1 MKKVLFPIIIIGFL
15 FACTHPYI
23 GKQVPPGYWR
33 NCPSIKESDHHT
45 VVLQHLIVDFNHS
58 INPSKNKIS
67 LDGFIRLRE
76 DQLATSGWVLAELFI
91 EVYFLDSARKVIE
104 VKSFTL
110 TPMKVVSEPIPFKK
124 TFPYNPR
131 YSFIMFNYRV
141 ESVAG

>member
-15 FACTHPYI
+15 FACTHPYV

-33 NCPSIKESDHHT
+33 NCPSIKGSDHHT
-45 VVLQHLIVDFNHS
+45 LMLQHLTVDFNHS

-67 LDGFIRLRE
+67 LDGFVRLRK
-76 DQLATSGWVLAELFI
+76 DQAPSSWTITELFI
-91 EVYFLDSARKVIE
+91 EVWFLDSAWNIIK

-124 TFPYNPR
+124 TFPYDSR
-131 YSFIMFNYRV
+131 YSFITFNYRIK
-141 ESVAG
+141 GH

>member
-1 MKKVLFPIIIIGFL
+1 MKKVLFPIIIGFL
-15 FACTHPYI
+15 FACTHPNI

-33 NCPSIKESDHHT
+33 YCTGINGSDHHT

-58 INPSKNKIS
+58 INPLKNKIS

-110 TPMKVVSEPIPFKK
+110 TPMRVVSEPIPFKK
-124 TFPYNPR
+124 NFPYDSR

-141 ESVAG
+141 ESVTG